1 MELQQSPGFVIW
13 LTGMKKAGKTTLATQ
28 LAQRLAQ
35 AGRPTQFLDEDGE
48 AKFLLEGLGGAKDD
62 HANVVKRFG
71 YVARAVAKAGGVAIC
86 AALSPYRDAREALR
100 KEARRFVEIFVDA
113 PMETLLQ
120 RDGKEALYRRALASE
135 IQGVA
140 GVDLPYEPP
149 THAELVLHTEQ
160 EPVDACLTRVYQTL
174 VDGKF
179 ITPAEYGLLTGGMK
193 PKRKS
198 AKSAKPGAKP
208 QAGAQA
214 KPAKQARPAAGAKP
228 ARPSKPAKPSKPAAR
243 QKPVAAARKAPKK
256 AAARTAR
263 R

>member
-28 LAQRLAQ
+28 LAQRLAL
-35 AGRPTQFLDEDGE
+35 AGRPTQLLDEDGE
-48 AKFLLEGLGGAKDD
+48 AKFLLQGLGGSKDD
-62 HANVVKRFG
+62 HAAVVKRFG
-71 YVARAVAKAGGVAIC
+71 FVARAIARSGGVAVC

-100 KEARRFVEIFVDA
+100 KDVRRFVELFIDA

-149 THAELVLHTEQ
+149 AHAELVVHTEQ
-160 EPVDACLTRVYQTL
+160 EPVEACLTRIFQVL
-174 VDGKF
+174 VDGKYVGPTEF
-179 ITPAEYGLLTGGMK
+179 GHLTGGLK
-193 PKRKS
+193 PKRRS
-198 AKSAKPGAKP
+198 AKAAKPGKAVAPPKVIKAARAARSRP
-208 QAGAQA
+208 ARVVARA
-214 KPAKQARPAAGAKP
+214 KPAA
-228 ARPSKPAKPSKPAAR
+228 
-243 QKPVAAARKAPKK
+243 VARKAPKK

>member
-28 LAQRLAQ
+28 LAQRLAL
-35 AGRPTQFLDEDGE
+35 AGRPTQLLDEDGE
-48 AKFLLEGLGGAKDD
+48 AKFLLEGLGGGKDD
-62 HANVVKRFG
+62 HAAVVKRFG
-71 YVARAVAKAGGVAIC
+71 FVARAIARSGGVAVC

-100 KEARRFVEIFVDA
+100 KDVRRFIELFIDA

-140 GVDLPYEPP
+140 GVDMPYEPP
-149 THAELVLHTEQ
+149 AHAELVVHTEQ
-160 EPVDACLTRVYQTL
+160 EPVEGCLTRIFQVL
-174 VDGKF
+174 VDGKYIGPTEF
-179 ITPAEYGLLTGGMK
+179 GHLTGGLK

-198 AKSAKPGAKP
+198 GRSGKA
-208 QAGAQA
+208 
-214 KPAKQARPAAGAKP
+214 AKP
-228 ARPSKPAKPSKPAAR
+228 ARAGTATKAARTRPAKAATRAKP
-243 QKPVAAARKAPKK
+243 PAAARKAPKK